1 MARSTP
7 TRGGLKMI
15 GQETRDVERKITA
28 ILKVLSDS
36 ADPLGGRVISRRLK
50 EQGVDLNER
59 TVRYHLKMM
68 DERGLTRSIGQRDGR
83 TITEPGLEELKS
95 ALVCD
100 KVGFVTSRIELLA
113 YLTTFDLE
121 KFSGDIPIDIS
132 LFPKEQFAQAW
143 DIMRDVFASGFC
155 TSNLVA
161 TASAGERL
169 GDIIIPEG
177 KIGMATICTA
187 AVIGG
192 VLKAGIPIDSRFGG
206 MLQIRN
212 HEPAR
217 FVELIEYNGCTI
229 DPFQIFIAGR
239 MTNVIGATKMGE
251 GKVLASLHE
260 VPIVSRSATEAVI
273 NKLKALNFCH
283 LVVIGEVGESICEV
297 FTTLN
302 KIGLMLPSGLNAIAA
317 TAEKGIN
324 VTCRA
329 MSGVIDIGKL
339 GSFWSI

>member
-1 MARSTP
+1 
-7 TRGGLKMI
+7 MI

-36 ADPLGGRVISRRLK
+36 AEPLGGRIISRRLK
-50 EQGVDLNER
+50 EQGVSLNER
-59 TVRYHLKMM
+59 TVRYHLKIM

-83 TITEPGLEELKS
+83 RITEPGLEELKS

-121 KFSGDIPIDIS
+121 EFTGNIPIDVS
-132 LFPKEQFAQAW
+132 LFPREQFAQAW
-143 DIMRDVFASGFC
+143 EIMKDVFASEFC

-161 TASAGERL
+161 IAYGGERL
-169 GDIIIPEG
+169 GDTIIPQDKVG
-177 KIGMATICTA
+177 LATVCSA
-187 AVIGG
+187 AISGAL
-192 VLKAGIPIDSRFGG
+192 LKAGIPIDSRFGG
-206 MLQIRN
+206 ILQIRN

-260 VPIVSRSATEAVI
+260 VPIVSRAATEAVI

-283 LVVIGEVGESICEV
+283 LVVMGEVGESICEV
-297 FTTLN
+297 FATLN

-339 GSFWSI
+339 RSFWTL

>member
-1 MARSTP
+1 
-7 TRGGLKMI
+7 MI

>member
-1 MARSTP
+1 
-7 TRGGLKMI
+7 MI

-260 VPIVSRSATEAVI
+260 VPIASRSATEAVI

-283 LVVIGEVGESICEV
+283 LAVIGEVGESICEV

>member
-1 MARSTP
+1 
-7 TRGGLKMI
+7 MI

-36 ADPLGGRVISRRLK
+36 TEPLGGRVISRRLK

-68 DERGLTRSIGQRDGR
+68 DERGLTRSNGQRDGR

-113 YLTTFDLE
+113 YLTTFDPE
-121 KFSGDIPIDIS
+121 RFTGDIPIDVS
-132 LFPKEQFAQAW
+132 LFPEEQFAQAW

-161 TASAGERL
+161 TASAGDRL
-169 GDIIIPEG
+169 GDTIIPEG
-177 KIGMATICTA
+177 KIGMATICNA

-260 VPIVSRSATEAVI
+260 VPIASRSATEAVI

-329 MSGVIDIGKL
+329 MSGVMDIGKL